1 MCPGILS
8 PRYRLS
14 CLWWPQCTEG
24 HDAEISGA
32 IFGCLLLEQV
42 ATFGEYFCRFL
53 RPAVAGRRKEKFY
66 HHHNSKVLRSI
77 FGLVSVMALIL
88 RLLPLPS
95 LKGHNS
101 APWSLIDLNPFPRAR
116 PLPGLGARHWKC
128 SKSPFLARV
137 IRVQSCSKWYFG
149 AIFDKTVLL
158 FWFSLFLLP
167 CRILLDFF

>member
-1 MCPGILS
+1 MGQKWSKEEEPYFFPFYHLTK
-8 PRYRLS
+8 
-14 CLWWPQCTEG
+14 QCTEG

-101 APWSLIDLNPFPRAR
+101 AP
-116 PLPGLGARHWKC
+116 
-128 SKSPFLARV
+128 
-137 IRVQSCSKWYFG
+137 
-149 AIFDKTVLL
+149 
-158 FWFSLFLLP
+158 
-167 CRILLDFF
+167 

>member
-1 MCPGILS
+1 MLLLS
-8 PRYRLS
+8 QSLDNSTDANTSAALGNNTTTVTYAVDENVAGVINSDAIHHRLH
-14 CLWWPQCTEG
+14 CTEG
-24 HDAEISGA
+24 HDDEISGA

-42 ATFGEYFCRFL
+42 STFGEYFCRFL

-101 APWSLIDLNPFPRAR
+101 AP
-116 PLPGLGARHWKC
+116 
-128 SKSPFLARV
+128 
-137 IRVQSCSKWYFG
+137 
-149 AIFDKTVLL
+149 
-158 FWFSLFLLP
+158 
-167 CRILLDFF
+167 

>member
-1 MCPGILS
+1 MGSGPVMFNVPL
-8 PRYRLS
+8 LH
-14 CLWWPQCTEG
+14 CTEG

-101 APWSLIDLNPFPRAR
+101 AP
-116 PLPGLGARHWKC
+116 
-128 SKSPFLARV
+128 
-137 IRVQSCSKWYFG
+137 
-149 AIFDKTVLL
+149 
-158 FWFSLFLLP
+158 
-167 CRILLDFF
+167 

>member
-1 MCPGILS
+1 MQCQVNTSLDSAIFSGQTLS
-8 PRYRLS
+8 LQAGNISWHFQQHHPYIEYHR
-14 CLWWPQCTEG
+14 TEG

-101 APWSLIDLNPFPRAR
+101 AP
-116 PLPGLGARHWKC
+116 
-128 SKSPFLARV
+128 
-137 IRVQSCSKWYFG
+137 
-149 AIFDKTVLL
+149 
-158 FWFSLFLLP
+158 
-167 CRILLDFF
+167 

>member
-1 MCPGILS
+1 MKFVQFYGRILWTLDLGSGLLKTQKDLKMCL
-8 PRYRLS
+8 R
-14 CLWWPQCTEG
+14 CTEG

-137 IRVQSCSKWYFG
+137 IRVQSNNKKREN
-149 AIFDKTVLL
+149 A
-158 FWFSLFLLP
+158 
-167 CRILLDFF
+167 